1 MAVAEPITAQLDN
14 STITEENYG
23 LVGEPANG
31 ALVLLFLV
39 AVFSIGI
46 ALRKKNRKIRK
57 VITLIMLFVSIVPF
71 VDSLPSR
78 SSNATN
84 VDSIALAI
92 FLVIIALL
100 IAFVTR
106 IYRAKKTIPWIKHM
120 GIRRQFPIQ
129 IRDQVLQFPT
139 QIRDQALKAQ
149 QHECANCGLSISP
162 PLVHYDHIDGCRY

>member
-23 LVGEPANG
+23 LVGRSGEPANG
-31 ALVLLFLV
+31 VLVLLFLV
-39 AVFSIGI
+39 SVFSISI

-57 VITLIMLFVSIVPF
+57 GITLIMLFVSIIPF

-84 VDSIALAI
+84 VGSIALAI
-92 FLVIIALL
+92 FLVIIAWL

-106 IYRAKKTIPWIKHM
+106 VYRAKKTIPWIKHR

-129 IRDQVLQFPT
+129 IRDQVL
-139 QIRDQALKAQ
+139 KAQ
-149 QHECANCGLSISP
+149 QHECAKLQTVNFTAVSSL
-162 PLVHYDHIDGCRY
+162 

>member
-1 MAVAEPITAQLDN
+1 M
-14 STITEENYG
+14 
-23 LVGEPANG
+23 
-31 ALVLLFLV
+31 LLFLV
-39 AVFSIGI
+39 AVFSISI

-84 VDSIALAI
+84 VGSIALAI

-106 IYRAKKTIPWIKHM
+106 IYRAKKTIPWIKHR
-120 GIRRQFPIQ
+120 GIRRQFPIL
-129 IRDQVLQFPT
+129 IRDQV
-139 QIRDQALKAQ
+139 LKAQ

-162 PLVHYDHIDGCRY
+162 PLVHYDHIDGNHTNIEISNCQALCPNCHSLKTDDDRSNQ

>member
-1 MAVAEPITAQLDN
+1 MAVAELITAQPDN

-23 LVGEPANG
+23 LVGRSGEPANG

-39 AVFSIGI
+39 AVFSISI
-46 ALRKKNRKIRK
+46 ALRKKNRKIRM

-84 VDSIALAI
+84 VGSIALAI

-100 IAFVTR
+100 IAFVNKN
-106 IYRAKKTIPWIKHM
+106 I
-120 GIRRQFPIQ
+120 
-129 IRDQVLQFPT
+129 
-139 QIRDQALKAQ
+139 
-149 QHECANCGLSISP
+149 
-162 PLVHYDHIDGCRY
+162 